1 MGSSYWSVSSSGP
14 PCSPGQRTSRVHRG
28 EQLVQGDTAGKQQ
41 KSGKEAPTLPT
52 AQVPSSGSPCRAAP
66 EGDQIVPGVLVAGGG
81 GPEPWT
87 LSGLV
92 GIGLY
97 QPPQMLPQH
106 CLFHAN
112 SQVYL
117 QTIS

>member
-66 EGDQIVPGVLVAGGG
+66 EGDQIVPGVLVGVGGG
-81 GPEPWT
+81 DQS
-87 LSGLV
+87 LGLV
-92 GIGLY
+92 GISLY

-106 CLFHAN
+106 FLFHAN

>member
-1 MGSSYWSVSSSGP
+1 MSNLSKETQLVSS
-14 PCSPGQRTSRVHRG
+14 R
-28 EQLVQGDTAGKQQ
+28 
-41 KSGKEAPTLPT
+41 
-52 AQVPSSGSPCRAAP
+52 RAARRHLLFLQP
-66 EGDQIVPGVLVAGGG
+66 RSRPLAPHAGQPQRETRLCLGSWGG

-106 CLFHAN
+106 FLFHAN